1 MSSLKPSKIHP
12 SLITTPIGA
21 AIGVA
26 LTKKLVSKEDLTLN
40 KYIIGGGIGAGAGL
54 AAGELIRGVEDRY
67 TDMDDYV
74 RFVRENPSAELSSDE
89 IEFIN
94 KVRPG
99 ILKGDI
105 RDLSTNARGEA
116 AKRIPI
122 LKRLNALKAR
132 QQALRYVASTETNPI
147 QKAKYIKSAEYVD
160 GLISSAESMDK
171 KQRLISMI
179 PGR

>member
-74 RFVRENPSAELSSDE
+74 RFVRENPSAELSSYE
-89 IEFIN
+89 IEFVN
-94 KVRPG
+94 KIRPD
-99 ILKGDI
+99 ILEGDI

-116 AKRIPI
+116 AKRIDN
-122 LKRLNALKAR
+122 LKRWNALDAR
-132 QQALRYVASTETNPI
+132 RQVLRHAASKETDPI

-160 GLISSAESMDK
+160 GLISSAKRKDLR
-171 KQRLISMI
+171 QRAFSSL
-179 PGR
+179 PFL